1 MVYNINLV
9 KNPKVIAALNAVLG
23 ALVAL
28 SLFLFV
34 RGIVS
39 GPKKTNA
46 KKTVTS
52 ESKEFRSRRSL
63 MDYAQIL
70 RNNPFGF
77 AAGEL
82 KPLIA
87 QPKQETPLMSA
98 SDLTLI
104 GTVAGAKGSSYAIL
118 IDKKGTQEVFKAGQ
132 SVFGYGILE
141 TVKKDRVYITSGDMP
156 VEVLLSDLIFNK
168 DTARQGEPSAT
179 MPAGG
184 RGGRKARGEA
194 GAQAETSSI
203 AKRTAEGAYAV
214 DRQRIVKAMENMG
227 DIMTDARFI
236 PNIVEGSA
244 KGFIL
249 NEVKGGGLFHSLG
262 LQNGDVLLSVNDF
275 DISSPES
282 ALQAFTALKG
292 MDRVQLNV
300 IRDGSNTTLTYQLK

>member
-1 MVYNINLV
+1 MVYSIDLV
-9 KNPKVIAALNAVLG
+9 KNPKVIAVLNAVLG
-23 ALVAL
+23 ALVVL

-39 GPKKTNA
+39 GPKKTHA
-46 KKTVTS
+46 GKTVTS
-52 ESKEFRSRRSL
+52 ESKEFRTRQSL
-63 MDYAQIL
+63 MDHARIL

-87 QPKQETPLMSA
+87 QPKQETQSMSA

-132 SVFGYGILE
+132 NVFGYGILE
-141 TVKKDRVYITSGDMP
+141 TVKKDRVYITSGDTP

-168 DTARQGEPSAT
+168 DAARQGEPSAI
-179 MPAGG
+179 MPGG
-184 RGGRKARGEA
+184 GHGGRKARGEA
-194 GAQAETSSI
+194 GAQADPSSI

-227 DIMTDARFI
+227 DVMTDARFI
-236 PNIVEGSA
+236 PNIVEGAA

>member
-1 MVYNINLV
+1 MNLV
-9 KNPKVIAALNAVLG
+9 KNPKFVAALNAVLG
-23 ALVAL
+23 ALVVL

-39 GPKKTNA
+39 GPKKTHA
-46 KKTVTS
+46 GKTVTS
-52 ESKEFRSRRSL
+52 ESKAFRSRQSL
-63 MDYAQIL
+63 MDYARIL

-77 AAGEL
+77 TAGEL

-87 QPKQETPLMSA
+87 QTKQETPSMSA

-132 SVFGYGILE
+132 NVFGYGILD
-141 TVKKDRVYITSGDMP
+141 TVQKDRVYITTGDMP

-168 DTARQGEPSAT
+168 DTARQDEPST
-179 MPAGG
+179 PMPAGG
-184 RGGRKARGEA
+184 GHGGRKARGEA

-227 DIMTDARFI
+227 DVMTDARFI
-236 PNIVEGSA
+236 PNIVEGAA